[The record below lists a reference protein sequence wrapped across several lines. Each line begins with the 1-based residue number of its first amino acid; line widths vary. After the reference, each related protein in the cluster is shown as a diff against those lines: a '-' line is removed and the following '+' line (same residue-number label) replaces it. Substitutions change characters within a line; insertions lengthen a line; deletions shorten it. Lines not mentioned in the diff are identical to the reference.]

1 MIETT
6 DKNFEA
12 EVLKSDVLCGVH
24 FAVHWSRTGANSPSE
39 AKPDPSDSPSES
51 APEEE

>member
-6 DKNFEA
+6 DKIFEA
-12 EVLKSDVLCGVH
+12 EVLKSDELCGVH
-24 FAVHWSRTGANSPSE
+24 FDAHWSRTEANSPSE
-39 AKPDPSDSPSES
+39 ARPDPPDSPSES